1 MTRTRTGHSPG
12 HRPRSRRAAALAA
25 VTAAAA
31 LTATTALLSA
41 PAAFAAGSDDILSAG
56 AANPN
61 GTNVSNTDTVDGSI
75 QSGTTP
81 TFKFTANGNSVTI
94 TCTEVTIVIKVT
106 SNPPPPGTATFV
118 IEELT
123 FSGCTVTGESGVSVS
138 SITLKSGTT
147 GTGTITDGTPPVIVI
162 TSINE
167 AVTLKTALGNVV
179 CDYGTTS
186 TVASI
191 RGTFTNPSP
200 AGTGGSVVFANDPIG
215 LISGSSYCGAS
226 GSAGS
231 FSMKL
236 GGLFV
241 GTEPIYVN

>member
-1 MTRTRTGHSPG
+1 MYKR
-12 HRPRSRRAAALAA
+12 
-25 VTAAAA
+25 
-31 LTATTALLSA
+31 
-41 PAAFAAGSDDILSAG
+41 
-56 AANPN
+56 
-61 GTNVSNTDTVDGSI
+61 
-75 QSGTTP
+75 Q
-81 TFKFTANGNSVTI
+81 
-94 TCTEVTIVIKVT
+94 
-106 SNPPPPGTATFV
+106 
-118 IEELT
+118 
-123 FSGCTVTGESGVSVS
+123 
-138 SITLKSGTT
+138 LKSGTT

-241 GTEPIYVN
+241 GTEPVYVN